1 MTKYYPVMLNIEGK
15 NCTVIGGGRVAQRKV
30 KSLLEH
36 GARATVIAPKT
47 TEKLEKMADEGVI
60 HLKKR
65 PYEKGDL
72 KGSYLVYVA
81 TDIPEVNEACY
92 QEAEELGIMINIVDV
107 PQLCDF
113 IVPAI
118 HRQGSLTLTVSTD
131 GKSPMFSRRIRDE
144 LEVAYG
150 PQYQHIID
158 TMGEIRKKALEEI
171 DDIEVRRE
179 LFHRLTYDT
188 SVNAIADFDSYREKM
203 WRIYE
208 SCRNREGCDKDE
220 NN

>member
-1 MTKYYPVMLNIEGK
+1 MAKYYPIMLNIEGR

-30 KSLLEH
+30 KSLLDH
-36 GARATVIAPKT
+36 GARVTVIAPKT
-47 TEKLEKMADEGVI
+47 TEKLENMAGDGVI
-60 HLKKR
+60 HLKRR

-81 TDIPEVNEACY
+81 TDIPEINEACH
-92 QEAEELGIMINIVDV
+92 QEAEELGIMINVVDV

-131 GKSPMFSRRIRDE
+131 GKSPMFSRRVREE

-150 PQYQHIID
+150 TQYRHVID

-171 DDIEVRRE
+171 SDIEVRKE

-188 SVNAIADFDSYREKM
+188 SVNAIEDFNSYREKM
-203 WRIYE
+203 WQIYE
-208 SCRNREGCDKDE
+208 SYKDRKGRDMDE
-220 NN
+220 DN